1 MLVLVKHVSCG
12 QLELAAS
19 LLCLQLL
26 LLFFLAS
33 LLIDEL
39 QTIVIVSSQRLR
51 AVHLLRLDAS
61 LVNFDSDR
69 HFVLFLNLAGSNLS
83 LELVKVGIWDLDAL
97 AGRDDLIVE
106 IVVVIICHSVLKQ
119 KI

>member
-26 LLFFLAS
+26 LLLLAS

-51 AVHLLRLDAS
+51 AVHLLRLDTG
-61 LVNFDSDR
+61 LLNLDSDR